1 MKHIK
6 SISFLLLFITCC
18 LQAQKQQSKYL
29 FTGDM
34 QQQFKGKSFVV
45 FPEIREKPV
54 QWFDSLRVEWIG
66 QSREKDI
73 FSLNAR
79 PGEYFT
85 YQLAVLALERQED
98 IKIKFHPLKSN
109 SGKQIDPEDM
119 TCFNTGGIN
128 FHGQPFTKQVQVDPG
143 RIQSMWIGMDLA
155 GIPTGTYKGE
165 VTVVSGKHKQTIPL
179 SLSIEGSEIEN
190 HGYNEGK
197 RMSRMNWLNNTIA
210 LDDELTKPFT
220 SLKRENQTID
230 LLGRQFRIGADGLP
244 ASILTYFT
252 PSVQSIGKQGEEILD
267 APFRFVI
274 EKENGESIR
283 LTPEAIRFGKESPSR
298 ITWSVRNSSEEIEMD
313 CRGAIEYEGFVDYQ
327 VSLKAKKALNIKD
340 IRLEVPVTK
349 EKAEYMMGLHHEG
362 GLRPKDTYAWT
373 WDTTRNQDMLWL
385 GQVNGGLRMKWK
397 AENYVRPLINI
408 YYNFGP
414 IHLPTSWG
422 NQGAGGVTVSEQKES
437 VLVNAYSGKRQM
449 KKNEVLHYDFE
460 LLITPFRAIDKK
472 VKFGDRYF
480 HGGGNDE
487 STKVAQAEK
496 GGANI
501 INIHHAG
508 DLYPFIN
515 YPYLDENI
523 EDLKRIIDDAHRH
536 DKLMKFYYTTRE
548 LTKNTP
554 EFWAFYSLN
563 GEIIYPGPGNESKT
577 TYLHPNGPA
586 EWLKTNIREKYI
598 PAWYNE
604 IDRGRFKG
612 EVDLSVITTPD
623 SRLNNF
629 YIGGLDW
636 MVRNMKL
643 DGVYIDD
650 SALDRITLRRAR
662 KVIDRNRP
670 NGKMD
675 LHSCNHYDPYFGY
688 SSCLNMYMEL
698 LPYFDLCWIGEGRN
712 YDRLPDHWLI
722 EVAGIPFGLPG
733 QMLQNNG
740 NPWRGM
746 VYGITNRLGWGGN
759 PSAIWDFWDTYR
771 IQEMEMI
778 GYWDKENNPVSV
790 DNEMV
795 KATFYKGESTS
806 IISIAG
812 WGDSDQTCHI
822 NIDWK
827 KLGYHAAHCT
837 FDQPAI
843 ADFQDERK
851 LDTLSTLTIP
861 KGKGFLIVLTNQ

>member
-1 MKHIK
+1 MKQIK
-6 SISFLLLFITCC
+6 SICFLLL
-18 LQAQKQQSKYL
+18 L
-29 FTGDM
+29 FTCHLYAQTSKGEYLSTNDI
-34 QQQFKGKSFVV
+34 QQQYEGKRFVV
-45 FPEIREKPV
+45 FPEIREKPI
-54 QWFDSLRVEWIG
+54 QWFDSLRVEWL
-66 QSREKDI
+66 QHDRQEKT

-85 YQLAVLALERQED
+85 YQLAVWAIDQLND
-98 IKIKFHPLKSN
+98 VKVKFTPLKCS
-109 SGKQIDPEDM
+109 SGNLIKPGNM
-119 TCFNTGGIN
+119 TCFNLGGIN
-128 FHGQPFTKQVQVDPG
+128 FRGEPFTKQLQVTPG
-143 RIQSMWIGMDLA
+143 RIQSLWIGIDLES
-155 GIPTGTYKGE
+155 IPVGTYEGI
-165 VTVVSGKHKQTIPL
+165 VTVSSDRYAQSIPI
-179 SLSIEGSEIEN
+179 SLSVEGNQIEN

-220 SLKRENQTID
+220 ALKRTDHAID
-230 LLGRQFRIGADGLP
+230 MLGRRFYIGKDGLP
-244 ASILTYFT
+244 ASVVSYFT
-252 PSVQSIGKQGEEILD
+252 SSVQSIGTKGEEILQS
-267 APFRFVI
+267 PFRFVI
-274 EKENGESIR
+274 EKESGEEIR
-283 LTPEAIRFGKESPSR
+283 LTPGNIHFKQESAAR
-298 ITWSVRNSSEEIEMD
+298 IVWDVKNTSPEIEML
-313 CRGAIEYEGFVDYQ
+313 CTGTIEYEGFVDYK
-327 VSLKAKKALNIKD
+327 VTLKAQKLLNIKD

-349 EKAEYMMGLHHEG
+349 EKSEYMMGLHYEG
-362 GLRPKDTYAWT
+362 GLRPRDTYAWT
-373 WDTTRNQDMLWL
+373 WDTTRNQDMLWI
-385 GQVNGGLRMKWK
+385 GNVNGGLRMKWK

-414 IHLPTSWG
+414 LHLPSSWG
-422 NQGAGGVTVSEQKES
+422 NDGKGGVKVQEQELA
-437 VLVNAYSGKRQM
+437 VIVNAYSGQRKM
-449 KKNEVLHYDFE
+449 KKGETLHYDFE
-460 LLITPFRAIDKK
+460 LLITPFRTINKE
-472 VKFGDRYF
+472 VQFGDRYF

-487 STKVAQAEK
+487 STKVAQAKK

-515 YPYLDENI
+515 YPYLDENTD
-523 EDLKRIIDDAHRH
+523 DLKRIIADAHRH
-536 DKLMKFYYTTRE
+536 NMLMKFYYTTRE

-563 GEIIYPGPGNESKT
+563 GEIIYPGPGNESRT
-577 TYLHPNGPA
+577 SYLHPNGPA
-586 EWLKTNIREKYI
+586 EWLKVNIREKYI

-612 EVDLSVITTPD
+612 ELDLSVITNPD

-636 MVRNMKL
+636 MVKNMDL

-675 LHSCNHYDPYFGY
+675 LHSCNHYDPCFGY
-688 SSCLNMYMEL
+688 ASCLNMYMEL

-712 YDRLPDHWLI
+712 YDRMPDHWLI

-733 QMLQNNG
+733 QMLQNHG

-746 VYGITNRLGWGGN
+746 VYGITNRLGFSGD
-759 PSAIWDFWDTYR
+759 PTAIWRFWDTYR

-778 GYWDKENNPVSV
+778 GYWDKENPITV

-795 KATFYKGESTS
+795 KATLYKGCTVS

-812 WGDSDQTCHI
+812 WSKADQVC
-822 NIDWK
+822 NVEIDWK
-827 KLGYHAAHCT
+827 KLGYNPSDYT
-837 FDQPAI
+837 YYLPAI
-843 ADFQDERK
+843 KDFQKEQELK
-851 LDTLSTLTIP
+851 TLSHLTIP
-861 KGKGFLIVLTNQ
+861 EGKGFLIVLKNK